1 MKYIE
6 ELESEAIY
14 ILRETFSE
22 FKNPILL
29 FSGGKDSIV
38 LSHLIKKVFYPAPIN
53 IPFVHIDTGLNF
65 DETIVFRDNLFQE
78 LNVKNFVPKVEDYIK
93 SKSIKENQRN
103 LTFRNK
109 LQSQVLVDFI
119 IKNNI
124 DAAIGGARRDEEKSR
139 AKERIFSHRN
149 EFSEWDS
156 KNQRAEL
163 WNTFNTQIN
172 FGEHF
177 RVFPLSNWTEKD
189 IWEYIKFEQIK
200 IPKKFIFPI

>member
-1 MKYIE
+1 M
-6 ELESEAIY
+6 
-14 ILRETFSE
+14 
-22 FKNPILL
+22 
-29 FSGGKDSIV
+29 
-38 LSHLIKKVFYPAPIN
+38 
-53 IPFVHIDTGLNF
+53 
-65 DETIVFRDNLFQE
+65 
-78 LNVKNFVPKVEDYIK
+78 
-93 SKSIKENQRN
+93 
-103 LTFRNK
+103 
-109 LQSQVLVDFI
+109 VDFI

-177 RVFPLSNWTEKD
+177 RVFP
-189 IWEYIKFEQIK
+189 YQIGLKK
-200 IPKKFIFPI
+200 IYGIY